1 MTYPVTVNA
10 EVFPPHICLCDVL
23 CTTLPVAPSNGSFPI
38 VANGVA
44 TPIIISSE
52 DWDGIHIAVDNFASD
67 IGNITGIR
75 PIVLQAAKIS
85 SATEAIIVGSLDK
98 TSLISSLSGFNAS
111 SLQGQW
117 EAFSA
122 QVVDN
127 PVDGLERAYVIAGS
141 DKRGTIYALYEH
153 SEQFGVSPWYW
164 WADVPIKQQDEIF
177 VPQSG
182 CSHGPPTVQYRG
194 IFLNDEEPALTNWA
208 LEKFTNGTGSVWTGS
223 PFNHLF
229 YVKLFEL
236 LLRLKGNYLWPGIA
250 FAVDDPD
257 NQRLADVY
265 GIAMGT
271 SHQEPMDRA
280 SPPEWYLFGS
290 GPWNYNTNAANLTAF
305 WTVGVERA
313 KNYETVF
320 TIGMRGE
327 GDLPL
332 EESTNIALLEEVIAD
347 QRQILTDV
355 FGNVSITTIPQIWA
369 LYKEVET
376 YYYDGLQVPD
386 DVTLLWS
393 DDNWG
398 NIRRFPVESERNR
411 SGGAGVYYH
420 FDYVG
425 DPLDYKWIT
434 VHEQMSIAVDR
445 NATRLWIVNVGDMKP
460 YEREIEF
467 FLNYGWDASA
477 WNPDNLDTFV
487 TSWAQREFA
496 LSDENALAVTDI
508 VANITRFN
516 SRKKP
521 ELLNS
526 TTYSLV
532 YYREAETVMAA
543 WDTLLDAANTV
554 YNGLGDEYK
563 PSFFQLVL
571 HPMYIAAGL
580 NNLRSSQAF
589 LSTNALADRVQDL
602 FDIDYELETQ
612 YHTLLDASTPS
623 MMDQTHIGY
632 FYWQQPQM
640 NSLPGLRRVQA
651 KKQALAGVM
660 RIAPEGTS
668 GAWPGDNPSQCD
680 QGYNCPP
687 PSVLLDSFDVFGSR
701 FVDVGSGGPAPFT
714 FNVSSN
720 VSWLS
725 ITPTEGSISP
735 DAPEQRVFASVAY
748 WDALPEGDSYAGMT
762 FTAEAEGQP
771 SLSVVVGFVARNT
784 KASLSSDFTGFVE
797 YMGGVSMEAAHAS
810 RNNSVDDIF
819 WKELPGI
826 GRTVSGVT
834 PWPREDGNFTAG
846 SGPSLEYDFYTFTET
861 EDTTA
866 HVYVSPSLNARG
878 NGQPLGFA
886 VQIDSQP
893 VNSSYFMPLA
903 APGTLPDEWGSFV
916 NDSIV
921 PVTFS
926 FDGLSPGA
934 HVLKLFMIESAVVV
948 QKIVLDLGGL
958 KPTYLGPPE
967 SLQV

>member
-1 MTYPVTVNA
+1 MLPLLLLFALSSGAHAISSLT
-10 EVFPPHICLCDVL
+10 
-23 CTTLPVAPSNGSFPI
+23 CTTTPSNASFPI
-38 VANGVA
+38 VTNGVA
-44 TPIIISSE
+44 TPIIISSD
-52 DWDGIHIAVDNFASD
+52 DWEGIRIAVDSFASD

-75 PIVLQAAKIS
+75 PLVLETAKLS
-85 SATEAIIVGSLDK
+85 SATNAIIVGSLDK
-98 TSLISSLSGFNAS
+98 TSLISSISGFNAS
-111 SLQGQW
+111 SLEGQW

-122 QVVDN
+122 QVVDD

-182 CSHGPPTVQYRG
+182 CSHGPPTVQFRG
-194 IFLNDEEPALTNWA
+194 IFLNDEAPALTNWA

-257 NQRLADVY
+257 NQRLADAY

-271 SHQEPMDRA
+271 SHQEPMARA
-280 SPPEWYLFGS
+280 SPPEWTLFGF
-290 GPWNYNTNAANLTAF
+290 GPWNYSSNAVNLTAF
-305 WTVGVERA
+305 WTDGVERA

-332 EESTNIALLEEVIAD
+332 EESTNIALLEDVIAD

-398 NIRRFPVESERNR
+398 NVRRFPVESERNR

-420 FDYVG
+420 VG

-434 VHEQMSIAVDR
+434 VYEQMSIAVER
-445 NATRLWIVNVGDMKP
+445 NASRLWIVNVGDLKP

-496 LSDENALAVTDI
+496 LSDENALAVSGI
-508 VANITRFN
+508 VANLTRFN

-543 WDTLLDAANTV
+543 WDTLLDAANSI
-554 YNGLGDEYK
+554 YDALGDEYK
-563 PSFFQLVL
+563 ASFFQLVL
-571 HPMYIAAGL
+571 HPLYFAAGL
-580 NNLRSSQAF
+580 NNLRSSQGF
-589 LSTNALADRVQDL
+589 LSTNALADQVQEL
-602 FDIDYELETQ
+602 FDVDYDLETQ
-612 YHTLLDASTPS
+612 YWL
-623 MMDQTHIGY
+623 

-640 NSLPGLRRVQA
+640 NRQSFPTHLASVRRVQA

-660 RIAPEGTS
+660 RIVPEGTLAGRQPQS
-668 GAWPGDNPSQCD
+668 VR

-687 PSVLLDSFDVFGSR
+687 PSVLLDSFDVFGTR
-701 FVDVGSGGPAPFT
+701 FVDVGSGGPASFT

-720 VSWLS
+720 ASWLL
-725 ITPTEGSISP
+725 ISP
-735 DAPEQRVFASVAY
+735 DAPEQRVFASVTD

-762 FTAEAEGQP
+762 FTVEAAGQP
-771 SLSVVVGFVARNT
+771 SMSVVVGFVARNT

-797 YMGGVSMEAAHAS
+797 YMGAVSMEAVHAS
-810 RNNSVDDIF
+810 RNNS
-819 WKELPGI
+819 LPGI

-834 PWPREDGNFTAG
+834 PWPRADGNFTAG
-846 SGPSLEYDFYTFTET
+846 EGPSLEYDFYTFTET

-866 HVYVSPSLNARG
+866 HVY
-878 NGQPLGFA
+878 PLGFA
-886 VQIDSQP
+886 VQLDSQP
-893 VNSSYFMPLA
+893 VNSSYFMPLS

-967 SLQV
+967 SLEV